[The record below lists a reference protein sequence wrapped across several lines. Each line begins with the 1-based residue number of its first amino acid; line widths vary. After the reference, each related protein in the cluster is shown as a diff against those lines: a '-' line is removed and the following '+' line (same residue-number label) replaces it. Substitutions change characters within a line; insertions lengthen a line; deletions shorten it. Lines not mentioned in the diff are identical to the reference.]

1 MFLRP
6 WSNFPSA
13 ISRRHL
19 RTMLTYRGI
28 SVSTP
33 DSLENAESHLESFK
47 PFNVSQ
53 SSMKCSRLL
62 M

>member
-1 MFLRP
+1 
-6 WSNFPSA
+6 
-13 ISRRHL
+13 
-19 RTMLTYRGI
+19 MLTYRGI

-53 SSMKCSRLL
+53 SIIKCNMTIFNKPIHSLGSIL
-62 M
+62 

>member
-1 MFLRP
+1 MFLRSRRHFAP
-6 WSNFPSA
+6 ATFV
-13 ISRRHL
+13 RRHL

-33 DSLENAESHLESFK
+33 DTLENAESHLESFK

-53 SSMKCSRLL
+53 SGMQLQ
-62 M
+62 

>member
-1 MFLRP
+1 MFLRSRP
-6 WSNFPSA
+6 KLASA

-33 DSLENAESHLESFK
+33 DSLENAESQLESFK

-53 SSMKCSRLL
+53 SAME
-62 M
+62 